1 MFIISFELCTYFQNL
16 VQKVVKI
23 RTANMK
29 VYYIILLNNQ
39 LTGHPQNSKTKLYH
53 FQDIT

>member
-1 MFIISFELCTYFQNL
+1 MFTISFELCTYFQNL